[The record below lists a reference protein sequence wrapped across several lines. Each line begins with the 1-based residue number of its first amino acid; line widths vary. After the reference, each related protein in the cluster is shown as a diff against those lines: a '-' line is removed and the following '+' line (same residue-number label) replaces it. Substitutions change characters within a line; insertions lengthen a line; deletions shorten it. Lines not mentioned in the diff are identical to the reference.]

1 MADSPHRHRVPCDLV
16 TDAIVTHPD
25 LPKANQRAPE
35 PFAISGR
42 LSHQAGLDRPDDAR
56 TEIPRHAREIFGGD
70 FWPVHHRIA
79 VAHRLP
85 DPEPSLDFC
94 VWDRTRRVLPP
105 LLDDLFQG
113 GIFQQL

>member
-1 MADSPHRHRVPCDLV
+1 MADSPRCYRMPFDLV
-16 TDAIVTHPD
+16 TDPMVTHPD
-25 LPKANQRAPE
+25 LPKADQRAPE

-42 LSHQAGLDRPDDAR
+42 LSHQAGLNRPDDAR

-79 VAHRLP
+79 VTHRLP
-85 DPEPSLDFC
+85 DPEASLDFC
-94 VWDRTRRVLPP
+94 VGDRTHRILPP

-113 GIFQQL
+113 GVF

>member
-16 TDAIVTHPD
+16 TDATVTHPD

-56 TEIPRHAREIFGGD
+56 TEGPGHAREVFGRAS
-70 FWPVHHRIA
+70 WPVPPRIT
-79 VAHRLP
+79 VTPRLP
-85 DPEPSLDFC
+85 DPEPSLDFR

-113 GIFQQL
+113 RIFQ

>member
-1 MADSPHRHRVPCDLV
+1 MPCDLV

-25 LPKANQRAPE
+25 FPKANQRAPE

-42 LSHQAGLDRPDDAR
+42 LSHQAGLSRPDDAR
-56 TEIPRHAREIFGGD
+56 TEIPWHAREVFGGD
-70 FWPVHHRIA
+70 FWPVHHRSA
-79 VAHRLP
+79 VTHRLP

-94 VWDRTRRVLPP
+94 VWDRTRLVLPP

-113 GIFQQL
+113 RIFQQL